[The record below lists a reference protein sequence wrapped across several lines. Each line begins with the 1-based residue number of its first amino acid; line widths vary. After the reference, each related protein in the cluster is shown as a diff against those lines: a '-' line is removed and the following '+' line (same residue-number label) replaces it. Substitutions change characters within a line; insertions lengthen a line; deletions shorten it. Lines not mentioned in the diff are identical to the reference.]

1 MRYAIHI
8 QVQYI
13 FHLFWLPSLKYF
25 LLVSMFPFKKHQTS
39 PILYARLKVGQ
50 KFCSTSSVTT
60 CMDNVYSRQ
69 QRGIVL
75 AYCQSGLKIQD
86 LQQQILLRLVIFTRL
101 VQSSLHQGEQ
111 GWDNSELGH
120 CSKFFYH
127 IHSLHFRVVTSHNNN
142 QIPKYFSIW

>member
-101 VQSSLHQGEQ
+101 VQSSLH
-111 GWDNSELGH
+111 SELGH

-127 IHSLHFRVVTSHNNN
+127 IHSFHFRVFTSHNNI
-142 QIPKYFSIW
+142 QIPKYFSIC